1 MTPRGTRAQ
10 TFTLEAVVAAILLV
24 AAVGFALGAVS
35 ASTNTAGAAG
45 AEPRGQHGGLAAG
58 VLDRTAGDGELRATL
73 LYWNESRGAFYGA
86 EGDDGAY
93 VSRAPDTAFGKAV
106 DRPFDEPGVQY
117 AVTLYY
123 PDGDGG
129 REAQPLVASGTPG
142 DDAVRVVETVT
153 LYDRT
158 RLVDG
163 NETARAGVTLES
175 VEPSF
180 YAPDAAEDSP
190 LYTVVRV
197 EVVVWGT

>member
-1 MTPRGTRAQ
+1 MMPRGTRAQ

-24 AAVGFALGAVS
+24 AAVAFALGAVS
-35 ASTNTAGAAG
+35 VSTNTAGVAD

-58 VLDRTAGDGELRATL
+58 VLDRTANGGELRSML

-86 EGDDGAY
+86 NGDDGAY
-93 VSRAPDTAFGKAV
+93 VSRTPDTAFGKAV
-106 DRPFDEPGVQY
+106 DRLFDEPGVQY

-129 REAQPLVASGTPG
+129 RVARPLIASGTPG
-142 DDAVRVVETVT
+142 DDAARAVETVT
-153 LYDRT
+153 LYDQT

-163 NETARAGVTLES
+163 NETVREGTTLES

-180 YAPDAAEDSP
+180 YAPDAGDDST
-190 LYTVVRV
+190 LYTVIRV